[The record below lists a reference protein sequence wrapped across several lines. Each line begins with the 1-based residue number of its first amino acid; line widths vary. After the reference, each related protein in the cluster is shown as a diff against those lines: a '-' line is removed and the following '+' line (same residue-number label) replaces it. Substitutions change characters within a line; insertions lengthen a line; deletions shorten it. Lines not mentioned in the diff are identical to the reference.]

1 MADDNTP
8 IPPAQPGDEIAG
20 ADLQPTIDALKDR
33 AAKITTDMPL
43 IDNVPDAQA
52 ALRLQQDLLSQA
64 GALVNRKI
72 ALLAGE
78 ARISAEHVNGAV
90 EFANK
95 TIDRIATWKAR
106 LQLAAKVLGFVA
118 TVATGDGKAIFA
130 AAKQLKSDL
139 DNA

>member
-1 MADDNTP
+1 MSDHNTLA
-8 IPPAQPGDEIAG
+8 PAQPGDEIDG

-33 AAKITTDMPL
+33 AAKIAADMPL

-78 ARISAEHVNGAV
+78 AKVSAEQVNGAV
-90 EFANK
+90 EFANQ
-95 TIDRIATWKAR
+95 TIDRIATWKER

-118 TVATGDGKAIFA
+118 AVATGDGKAIFA

-139 DNA
+139 DKA